1 MGARHGFVG
10 APDADPCESPP
21 LVTPDDDRNFRLSR
35 DVLPRR
41 TQATL
46 TLDLER
52 RTFAGEA
59 QLTLS
64 VARPVRRIVL
74 HGVEL
79 DVSHAEV
86 HAGGNA
92 QRASVSMRPVSET
105 VVLEF
110 ENEVPQGEARL
121 DLRWTGHFTEGL
133 RGLYL
138 AGSVAATQFEA
149 ADARRVFPCFDEP
162 AFKCTWAL
170 SVKVPP
176 GLVALGNG
184 RVLGEELDGPH
195 RKVRFAE
202 TEQLSS
208 YLIALVV
215 GPLVS
220 TAEELAVGVPVRT
233 WCLEEKRG
241 LLGFGQQAALAVLP
255 RLQDYFGLPYAFGK
269 LDQVGIPD
277 FEAGAMENA
286 GLITYREVALLL
298 DPSTAPLSVQKRV
311 AEVVTHELAHQW
323 FGNWVTMVWWDDLW
337 LNEAFA
343 TWMAYKIVDGWRPD
357 WRVWLD
363 FDAGKATALH
373 LDALRS
379 THPIRGTVNN
389 ASEATEAFDAIT
401 YEKGGAVLRM
411 IEGFLGEEVF
421 RAGIRDY
428 MQRHARANA
437 VADDLWGAL
446 ARASRAPVVE
456 LANAWIRQ
464 SGYPVVSVA
473 PEGDRVRVSQER
485 FFSEPGLTGKESWPV
500 PMVLAW
506 GDDLGRRTRPFLL
519 EGRHAEVT
527 LGATGAVRW
536 IAGNAGSTGF
546 YRVAYSAEA
555 LAGLGRHLGELLPAE
570 RIGLLADQWALV
582 RAGRVRIADFLDLA
596 LAFAEEPDHAV
607 LDELVGR
614 LGYVESRLV
623 EGADLERLR
632 RLVERLF
639 LPRLQGMG
647 WDPVAGESD
656 QDRLR
661 RAALLRAV
669 AGVARSPSVLA
680 EAAPRVDRVLN
691 GQRTA
696 LDPNLVDTAVGVTA
710 RDGDAELFDR
720 LRAAFPR
727 EADPAAKRRYL
738 LALSAFER
746 KELLGRSQSLLF
758 DPAVPLQDFASYAQ
772 GMLANRAGR
781 EGAWELL
788 RSRWEDVQEKTSGA
802 PMLLRRVVEALGSLH
817 ERRHLDEARAFL
829 AAHPVPEAQQ
839 AVAQTLE
846 RLAQDVA
853 LRERL
858 APEVSV
864 WLRGK

>member
-1 MGARHGFVG
+1 
-10 APDADPCESPP
+10 
-21 LVTPDDDRNFRLSR
+21 VTTDDRNFRLSR

-41 TQATL
+41 TQAAL
-46 TLDLER
+46 TLDMEA

-59 QLTLS
+59 ELTLS
-64 VARPVRRIVL
+64 VERPVRSIVL
-74 HGVEL
+74 HAVEL
-79 DVSHAEV
+79 DVSQAEV
-86 HAGGNA
+86 HSAG
-92 QRASVSMRPVSET
+92 RVSRGRVQVRPVSET
-105 VVLEF
+105 VVLELDA
-110 ENEVPQGEARL
+110 EVPAGEARL
-121 DLRWTGHFTEGL
+121 VLRWTGRFTEGL

-170 SVKVPP
+170 TVKVPP
-176 GLVALGNG
+176 KLVALSNG
-184 RVLGEELDGPH
+184 RVLAEELEGAY

-202 TEQLSS
+202 TEVLPS

-220 TAEELAVGVPVRT
+220 TTEEVAAGIPVRT
-233 WCLEEKRG
+233 WCLEEKRA
-241 LLGFGQQAALAVLP
+241 LLGFGQKAALAVLP
-255 RLQDYFGLPYAFGK
+255 MLQDYFGLPYAFGK

-286 GLITYREVALLL
+286 GLITYRELALLL
-298 DPSTAPLSVQKRV
+298 DPATAPLAVQKRV

-343 TWMAYKIVDGWRPD
+343 TWMAYKIVDQWRPD

-363 FDAGKATALH
+363 FDSGKATALH

-379 THPIRGTVNN
+379 THAIRGTVAN
-389 ASEATEAFDAIT
+389 AAEATESFDAIT

-411 IEGFLGEEVF
+411 IEGFLGEDSF
-421 RAGIRDY
+421 RSGIRDY
-428 MQRHARANA
+428 MRKHARANA
-437 VADDLWGAL
+437 VADDLWAAL
-446 ARASRAPVVE
+446 ARASHAPVVE

-473 PEGDRVRVSQER
+473 LEGHRVRVSQER
-485 FFSEPGLTGKESWPV
+485 FYSEPGLGGPETWPV
-500 PMVLAW
+500 PLVLAW
-506 GDDLGRRTRPFLL
+506 GDDRGRQTRTFLL
-519 EGRHAEVT
+519 EKHAGEIT
-527 LGATGAVRW
+527 LESAGPVRW
-536 IAGNAGSTGF
+536 LDANAGSTGF
-546 YRVAYSAEA
+546 YRVAYSADL
-555 LAGLGRHLGELLPAE
+555 LAKLGKSLSALLPAE

-582 RAGRVRIADFLDLA
+582 RAGRARISDFLDLVF
-596 LAFAEEPDHAV
+596 AFGDESDHAV

-614 LGYVESRLV
+614 LGYVEARLV
-623 EGADLERLR
+623 DGEDQERFR
-632 RLVERLF
+632 KLVERLF
-639 LPRLQGMG
+639 LPRLQAMG

-669 AGVARSPSVLA
+669 AGVARSRSVLA
-680 EAAPRVDRVLN
+680 ETAPRVDRVLN

-696 LDPNLVDTAVGVTA
+696 LDPNLVDTAVAVSA
-710 RDGDAELFDR
+710 RDGDGELFDR
-720 LRAAFPR
+720 LRAAFPQ
-727 EADPAAKRRYL
+727 EADPAVKRRYL
-738 LALSAFER
+738 LALTAFETPGLAER
-746 KELLGRSQSLLF
+746 AQRLLL
-758 DPAVPLQDFASYAQ
+758 DPVVPLQDFASFVN
-772 GMLANRAGR
+772 GLLANRAAR
-781 EGAWELL
+781 EGGWALV
-788 RSRWEDVQEKTSGA
+788 RDRWADVTEKVAQA
-802 PMLLRRVVEALGSLH
+802 PMLLRRVVEALGNLR

-829 AAHPVPEAQQ
+829 NAHPVPDAQQ

-858 APEVSV
+858 VPEVSV
-864 WLRGK
+864 WLRGR

>member
-1 MGARHGFVG
+1 M
-10 APDADPCESPP
+10 
-21 LVTPDDDRNFRLSR
+21 TTDDRNFRLSR

-41 TQATL
+41 ILASL
-46 TLDLER
+46 TLDMDA

-59 QLTLS
+59 DLALS
-64 VARPVRRIVL
+64 VERAVRSIVL
-74 HGVEL
+74 HAVEL
-79 DVSHAEV
+79 DVSHVEV
-86 HAGGNA
+86 HAGG
-92 QRASVSMRPVSET
+92 SVQPARVTVRPVSET
-105 VVLEF
+105 VVLDVDA
-110 ENEVPQGEARL
+110 EVPAGEARL
-121 DLRWTGHFTEGL
+121 VLRWTGRFTEGL

-162 AFKCTWAL
+162 SFKCTWAL
-170 SVKVPP
+170 TVKVPP
-176 GLVALGNG
+176 NLVALGNG
-184 RVLGEELDGPH
+184 RVLAEELEGPH

-202 TEQLSS
+202 TEVLPS
-208 YLIALVV
+208 YLVALVV

-220 TAEELAVGVPVRT
+220 TGAETTAGVPVRT

-241 LLGFGQQAALAVLP
+241 LLGFGQKTALAVLP
-255 RLQDYFGLPYAFGK
+255 MLQDYFGLPYAFGK

-286 GLITYREVALLL
+286 GLITYRELALLL
-298 DPSTAPLSVQKRV
+298 DPATAPLAVQKRV
-311 AEVVTHELAHQW
+311 AEVITHELAHQW

-343 TWMAYKIVDGWRPD
+343 TWMAYKIVDRWRPD

-379 THPIRGTVNN
+379 THPIRGTVAN
-389 ASEATEAFDAIT
+389 AAEATESFDAIT

-411 IEGFLGEEVF
+411 IEGFLGEESF
-421 RAGIRDY
+421 RSGIRDY
-428 MQRHARANA
+428 MRRHARANA

-446 ARASRAPVVE
+446 ARASHAPVVE

-473 PEGDRVRVSQER
+473 LAGNRVRLSQER
-485 FFSEPGLTGKESWPV
+485 FFSEPRLGGPEIWPV
-500 PMVLAW
+500 PLVLAW
-506 GDDLGRRTRPFLL
+506 GDDRGRQTRTFLL
-519 EGRHAEVT
+519 EQRTGEVT
-527 LGATGAVRW
+527 LEASGPVRW
-536 IAGNAGSTGF
+536 LDVNAGSTGF
-546 YRVAYSAEA
+546 YRVAYSPELLAA
-555 LAGLGRHLGELLPAE
+555 LGKSLGALLPAE

-582 RAGRVRIADFLDLA
+582 RAGRARIADFLDLA
-596 LAFAEEPDHAV
+596 LAFGDESDHAV
-607 LDELVGR
+607 LDELMGR
-614 LGYVESRLV
+614 LGYIEARLV
-623 EGADLERLR
+623 DGEDQERFR
-632 RLVERLF
+632 RLVERMF
-639 LPRLQGMG
+639 LGRFQAMG
-647 WDPVAGESD
+647 WDPVAGETD

-669 AGVARSPSVLA
+669 AGVARARSVLA
-680 EAAPRVDRVLN
+680 ETAPRVDRVLN

-696 LDPNLVDTAVGVTA
+696 LDPNLVDTAVAVTA
-710 RDGDAELFDR
+710 RDGDAELLDR

-727 EADPAAKRRYL
+727 EADPAVKRRYL
-738 LALSAFER
+738 LALTAFER
-746 KELLGRSQSLLF
+746 PELATRAEGMLL
-758 DPAVPLQDFASYAQ
+758 DPVVPLQDFASFVH
-772 GMLANRAGR
+772 GLLANRVGR
-781 EGAWELL
+781 EGSWKLL
-788 RSRWEDVQEKTSGA
+788 RDRWSAVVERTAQA
-802 PMLLRRVVEALGSLH
+802 PMLLRRVVEALGNLR

-829 AAHPVPEAQQ
+829 EAHPVREAQQ

-858 APEVSV
+858 VPEVSV
-864 WLRGK
+864 WLRGR

>member
-1 MGARHGFVG
+1 M
-10 APDADPCESPP
+10 
-21 LVTPDDDRNFRLSR
+21 TTDDRNFRLSR

-41 TQATL
+41 TQAAL
-46 TLDLER
+46 TLDMEA

-59 QLTLS
+59 ELTLS
-64 VARPVRRIVL
+64 VERPVRSIVL
-74 HGVEL
+74 HAVDL
-79 DVSHAEV
+79 DVSQAEV
-86 HAGGNA
+86 HSAGRVS
-92 QRASVSMRPVSET
+92 RARVQVRPVSET
-105 VVLEF
+105 VLLELDT
-110 ENEVPQGEARL
+110 EVPAGEARL
-121 DLRWTGHFTEGL
+121 VLRWTGRFTEGL

-138 AGSVAATQFEA
+138 AGPVAATQFEA

-170 SVKVPP
+170 TVKVPP
-176 GLVALGNG
+176 KLVALSNG
-184 RVLGEELDGPH
+184 RVLAEELEGAY

-202 TEQLSS
+202 TEVLSS

-220 TAEELAVGVPVRT
+220 TTEEVAAGIPVRT

-241 LLGFGQQAALAVLP
+241 LLGFGQKAALAVLP
-255 RLQDYFGLPYAFGK
+255 MLQDYFGLPYAFGK

-286 GLITYREVALLL
+286 GLITYRELALLL
-298 DPSTAPLSVQKRV
+298 DPATAPLAVQKRV

-343 TWMAYKIVDGWRPD
+343 TWMAYKIVDQWRPD

-363 FDAGKATALH
+363 FDSGKATALH

-379 THPIRGTVNN
+379 THPIRGTVAN
-389 ASEATEAFDAIT
+389 AAEATESFDAIT

-411 IEGFLGEEVF
+411 IEGFLGEDSF

-428 MQRHARANA
+428 MRKHARANA
-437 VADDLWGAL
+437 VADDLWAAL
-446 ARASRAPVVE
+446 ARASHAPVVE

-464 SGYPVVSVA
+464 SGYPVLSVA
-473 PEGDRVRVSQER
+473 LDGNRVRVSQER
-485 FFSEPGLTGKESWPV
+485 FFSEPGLAGPETWPV
-500 PMVLAW
+500 PLVLAW
-506 GDDLGRRTRPFLL
+506 GDDRGRQTRTFLL
-519 EGRHAEVT
+519 EKRAGEIT
-527 LGATGAVRW
+527 LESAGPVRW
-536 IAGNAGSTGF
+536 LDANAGSTGF
-546 YRVAYSAEA
+546 YRVAYSADL
-555 LAGLGRHLGELLPAE
+555 LAKLGKSLSALLPAE

-582 RAGRVRIADFLDLA
+582 RAGRARISDFLDLVF
-596 LAFAEEPDHAV
+596 AFGDESDHAV

-614 LGYVESRLV
+614 LGYVEARLV
-623 EGADLERLR
+623 DGEDQERLR
-632 RLVERLF
+632 KLIERLF
-639 LPRLQGMG
+639 LPRLQAMG

-669 AGVARSPSVLA
+669 AGVARSRQVLA
-680 EAAPRVDRVLN
+680 ETAPRVDRVLN

-696 LDPNLVDTAVGVTA
+696 LDPNLVDTAVAVSA
-710 RDGDAELFDR
+710 RDGDSALFDR
-720 LRAAFPR
+720 LRAAFPK
-727 EADPAAKRRYL
+727 EADPAVKRRYL
-738 LALSAFER
+738 LALTAFETPGLAER
-746 KELLGRSQSLLF
+746 AQGLLL
-758 DPAVPLQDFASYAQ
+758 DPVVPLQDFASFVN
-772 GMLANRAGR
+772 GLLANRAAR
-781 EGAWELL
+781 EGGWALV
-788 RSRWEDVQEKTSGA
+788 RDRWSEVTEKVAQA
-802 PMLLRRVVEALGSLH
+802 PMLLRRVVEALGNLR

-829 AAHPVPEAQQ
+829 NAHPVPEAQQ

-858 APEVSV
+858 VPEVSV
-864 WLRGK
+864 WLRGR

>member
-1 MGARHGFVG
+1 
-10 APDADPCESPP
+10 
-21 LVTPDDDRNFRLSR
+21 VTTDDRNFRLSR
-35 DVLPRR
+35 DVHPRR
-41 TQATL
+41 FQATL
-46 TLDLER
+46 TLDLDA
-52 RTFAGEA
+52 RTFTGDAE
-59 QLTLS
+59 LTLS
-64 VARPVRRIVL
+64 VERPVRSIML
-74 HGVEL
+74 HAVEL
-79 DVSHAEV
+79 HLVHAEV
-86 HAGGNA
+86 HAAG
-92 QRASVSMRPVSET
+92 RVFPASIRVRPVSET
-105 VVLEF
+105 VVLDLDGEL
-110 ENEVPQGEARL
+110 PRGEARL
-121 DLRWTGHFTEGL
+121 ALQWTGRFTEGL

-170 SVKVPP
+170 TARVPP
-176 GLVALGNG
+176 SLVALSNG
-184 RVLGEELDGPH
+184 RVLAEELDGPH

-202 TEQLSS
+202 TEVLPS

-220 TAEELAVGVPVRT
+220 TSEELAAGVAVRT
-233 WCLEEKRG
+233 WSLEEKRG
-241 LLGFGQQAALAVLP
+241 LLGFGQQTALAVLP
-255 RLQDYFGLPYAFGK
+255 MLQDYFGLPYAFGK

-298 DPSTAPLSVQKRV
+298 DPDTAPLSVQKRV

-343 TWMAYKIVDGWRPD
+343 TWMAYKIVDRWRPN

-363 FDAGKATALH
+363 FDAGKAAALH

-379 THPIRGTVNN
+379 THPIRGTVAN
-389 ASEATEAFDAIT
+389 AAEATESFDAIT

-411 IEGFLGEEVF
+411 IEGFLGEEAF
-421 RAGIRDY
+421 RSGIRDY
-428 MQRHARANA
+428 MRKHARANA

-446 ARASRAPVVE
+446 AKASKAPVVE
-456 LANAWIRQ
+456 VANTWIRQ
-464 SGYPVVSVA
+464 GGYPVVSVTLDGNRA
-473 PEGDRVRVSQER
+473 RFSQER
-485 FFSEPGLTGKESWPV
+485 FFSEPGLRGNETWPV
-500 PMVLAW
+500 PLVLVW
-506 GDDLGRRTRPFLL
+506 GDDQGRQTRTFLM
-519 EGRHAEVT
+519 EKQTAEVT
-527 LGATGAVRW
+527 LEAAGPVRW
-536 IAGNAGSTGF
+536 LNANAGSTGF
-546 YRVAYSAEA
+546 YRVAYSPDLVAA
-555 LAGLGRHLGELLPAE
+555 LGKSLGALQPAE

-582 RAGRVRIADFLDLA
+582 RAGRARIADFLELV
-596 LAFAEEPDHAV
+596 LAFGDESDHAV
-607 LDELVGR
+607 LDELVAR
-614 LGYVESRLV
+614 LAYIEARLADGEDV
-623 EGADLERLR
+623 EGFR

-639 LPRLQGMG
+639 LQRFRSMG
-647 WDPVAGESD
+647 WDPVAGETD

-669 AGVARSPSVLA
+669 AGVARARSVLA

-696 LDPNLVDTAVGVTA
+696 LDPNLVDTAVAVTA

-727 EADPAAKRRYL
+727 EADPAVKRRYL
-738 LALSAFER
+738 LSLTAFE
-746 KELLGRSQSLLF
+746 KPG
-758 DPAVPLQDFASYAQ
+758 PAERAQAMMFEPVVPLQDFHSYLH
-772 GMLANRAGR
+772 GLLANRAAR
-781 EGAWELL
+781 EESWKLL
-788 RSRWEDVQEKTSGA
+788 RDRWSTVLEKTAQA
-802 PMLLRRVVEALGSLH
+802 PMLLRRVVEGLANLR

-829 AAHPVPEAQQ
+829 EAHPVPDAQQ

-858 APEVSV
+858 VPEVSV
-864 WLRGK
+864 WLRGR

>member
-1 MGARHGFVG
+1 M
-10 APDADPCESPP
+10 
-21 LVTPDDDRNFRLSR
+21 TTDDDRNFRLSR

-41 TQATL
+41 FQATL
-46 TLDLER
+46 TLDLDA

-59 QLTLS
+59 ELALS
-64 VARPVRRIVL
+64 IERPVRSIVL

-79 DVSHAEV
+79 DVSSAEV
-86 HAGGNA
+86 HAGGRVS
-92 QRASVSMRPVSET
+92 RARVSVRPVSET
-105 VVLEF
+105 LVLDLEA
-110 ENEVPQGEARL
+110 ELPRGEARL
-121 DLRWTGHFTEGL
+121 FVRWTGRFTDGL

-170 SVKVPP
+170 TVRVQP
-176 GLVALGNG
+176 GLVALSNG
-184 RVLGEELDGPH
+184 RILAEELEGPH

-202 TEQLSS
+202 TEVLPS
-208 YLIALVV
+208 YLVALVV

-220 TAEELAVGVPVRT
+220 AAEEDAAGVPVRT
-233 WCLEEKRG
+233 WSLEEKRA

-298 DPSTAPLSVQKRV
+298 DPATAPLSVQKRV

-343 TWMAYKIVDGWRPD
+343 TWMAYKIVDAWRPD

-379 THPIRGTVNN
+379 THPIRATVAN
-389 ASEATEAFDAIT
+389 ASEATENFDAIT

-411 IEGFLGEEVF
+411 IEGFLGEDSF
-421 RAGIRDY
+421 RSGIRDY
-428 MQRHARANA
+428 MRTHARANA

-464 SGYPVVSVA
+464 SGYPVLNVTL
-473 PEGDRVRVSQER
+473 EGNRVRVSQER
-485 FFSEPGLTGKESWPV
+485 FFSEPGLSGPETWPV
-500 PMVLAW
+500 PLVLAW
-506 GDDLGRRTRPFLL
+506 GDDRGRHTRTFLL
-519 EGRHAEVT
+519 EGRAGEVT
-527 LGATGAVRW
+527 LDAAGPVRW
-536 IAGNAGSTGF
+536 LDANAGSTGF
-546 YRVAYSAEA
+546 YRVAYSPEL
-555 LAGLGRHLGELLPAE
+555 LAGLGKSLDAVLPAE

-582 RAGRVRIADFLDLA
+582 RAGRAQIANFLDLV
-596 LAFAEEPDHAV
+596 LAFGEETDHAV

-614 LGYVESRLV
+614 LGYVEARLV
-623 EGADLERLR
+623 DGEDQERFR

-639 LPRLQGMG
+639 LPRLRQMG
-647 WDPVAGESD
+647 WDPVAGETD

-669 AGVARSPSVLA
+669 AGVARARTVLA
-680 EAAPRVDRVLN
+680 EIVPRVDRLLN

-696 LDPNLVDTAVGVTA
+696 LDPNLVDTAVAVAA
-710 RDGDAELFDR
+710 RDGEAELFDR

-727 EADPAAKRRYL
+727 EPDPAVKRRYL
-738 LALSAFER
+738 LALTAFER
-746 KELLGRSQSLLF
+746 PPLIGRAQGLLF
-758 DPAVPLQDFASYAQ
+758 DAAVPLQDFAAFAQ
-772 GMLANRAGR
+772 GLLANRVAR
-781 EGAWELL
+781 EGSWMLL
-788 RSRWEDVQEKTSGA
+788 RERWSTVLEKTSGA
-802 PMLLRRVVEALGSLH
+802 PMLFRRVVEGLGNLR

-829 AAHPVPEAQQ
+829 SANPVPEAQQ

-858 APEVSV
+858 VPEVSV
-864 WLRGK
+864 WLRGR